1 MQRRGAGT
9 MRRRRDDDREDDE
22 PATTTARG
30 RWRGDDGAT
39 ARRRRDD
46 GAEMTARRCLDDG
59 ATARRW
65 RDDVGSGDDDV
76 GTQMTARRRAH
87 GRKLGAPKSVAT
99 TMSLMTRRERHG
111 DDGDDEAGHRSYPHA
126 LRSSL
131 PDTRSSRR
139 SLRSSPCFPKNHP
152 SNPHFDSH
160 SDPHFDP
167 HPDPHSDR
175 WLGFSVR
182 RKARTGGTRY
192 AFAGES

>member
-76 GTQMTARRRAH
+76 GTQMTARRRVH

-182 RKARTGGTRY
+182 RKARTGGTRH